1 MLFYLSKLT
10 GWLAPLRVFQY
21 TTFRAVFAAITA
33 LLICILSGP
42 WMIRKLTELKIGQPI
57 RGADELGSLAAK
69 AGTKRGTP
77 TMGGVLIL
85 WAIVDATLLWARPDN
100 PMVLLCLATVTCL
113 GFVGFLDDFSKVSV
127 HSTKGLSARTKFIAQ
142 LLCGGALALYLSTH
156 PHVGKLAREFY
167 LPFFKKPVIAD
178 MGWLMLVWFALVM
191 TGSSNAVN
199 LTDGMDGLAIGCTL
213 TVTLTFAVMT
223 FVAGNSKIASYL
235 QVPFVPGSGEL
246 TVVCA
251 ALIGASLGFLWFNC
265 HPAEVFMG
273 DTGSL
278 AIGGLIGAVAL
289 MIKQELVLVIVGG
302 IFVME
307 AASVVI
313 QVAGCK
319 LRGKQ
324 YRVFLRTPIH
334 HHFEHLGWTE
344 TKITTRFWVLSV
356 ICALLG
362 LATLKLR

>member
-1 MLFYLSKLT
+1 MLFYLSQLT
-10 GWLAPLRVFQY
+10 AYCSPLRVFQY

-33 LLICILSGP
+33 MLICVISGP

-57 RGADELGSLAAK
+57 RGEDDLGPLADKHGLK
-69 AGTKRGTP
+69 TGTP

-85 WAIVDATLLWARPDN
+85 WAVIDATILWARPDN
-100 PMVLLCLATVTCL
+100 PLVLLCLATVLCL
-113 GFVGFLDDFSKVSV
+113 GFVGFLDDFQKVSKKNSKGIS
-127 HSTKGLSARTKFIAQ
+127 STTKFIAQ
-142 LLCGGALALYLSTH
+142 ILCGIALGVYLGFH
-156 PHVGKLAREFY
+156 PTVGKIAREFY
-167 LPFFKKPVIAD
+167 LPFLKLPVVAD
-178 MGWLMLVWFALVM
+178 MGIFMLAWFALVL
-191 TGSSNAVN
+191 TSSSNAVN

-213 TVTLTFAVMT
+213 TVALAFTVMA
-223 FVAGNSKIASYL
+223 FVAGNAKLAGYL
-235 QVPFVPGSGEL
+235 TIPFVPGAAEL
-246 TVVCA
+246 TIVCA

-265 HPAEVFMG
+265 HPAQVFMG

-278 AIGGLIGAVAL
+278 AIGGLIGAIAL
-289 MIKQELVLVIVGG
+289 MIKQELVLIIVGG

-319 LRGKQ
+319 LRGKS
-324 YRVFLRTPIH
+324 YRVFKRTPIH
-334 HHFEHLGWTE
+334 HHFEELGWTE

-356 ICALLG
+356 IFALLG

>member
-1 MLFYLSKLT
+1 MLFYLSQWT
-10 GWLAPLRVFQY
+10 GWFAPLRVFQY

-33 LLICILSGP
+33 MLICILSGP
-42 WMIRKLTELKIGQPI
+42 WMIRKLTELKAGQPI
-57 RGADELGSLAAK
+57 RGADELGALAAK
-69 AGTKRGTP
+69 AGAKQGTP

-85 WAIVDATLLWARPDN
+85 WAVVDATLLWARPDN
-100 PMVLLCLATVTCL
+100 PMVLLCLATVVCL
-113 GFVGFLDDFSKVSV
+113 GFVGFLDDLAKIRAGNSKGMRS
-127 HSTKGLSARTKFIAQ
+127 RTKFIAQ
-142 LLCGGALALYLSTH
+142 LLFGVALAAYLSTH
-156 PHVGKLAREFY
+156 PLVGKIAREFY
-167 LPFFKKPVIAD
+167 LPFFKKPVIVD
-178 MGWLMLVWFALVM
+178 MGWLMLIWFAVVV
-191 TGSSNAVN
+191 TGASNAVN

-213 TVTLTFAVMT
+213 IVTLTFTVMT
-223 FVAGNSKIASYL
+223 FVAGNAKIASYL
-235 QVPFVPGSGEL
+235 AMPFVPGSAEL

-251 ALIGASLGFLWFNC
+251 ALVGASLGFLWFNC

-278 AIGGLIGAVAL
+278 AIGGLIGAIAL

-324 YRVFLRTPIH
+324 YRVFRCTPIH
-334 HHFEHLGWTE
+334 HHFEHLGWAE

-356 ICALLG
+356 IFALLG

>member
-10 GWLAPLRVFQY
+10 AWFTPVRVFQY

-33 LLICILSGP
+33 LLICIVSGP
-42 WMIRKLTELKIGQPI
+42 WMIRKLTELKAGQPI
-57 RGADELGSLAAK
+57 RGADDLGELAKK
-69 AGTKRGTP
+69 AGEKQGTP

-85 WAIVDATLLWARPDN
+85 WAVVDATILWARPDN
-100 PMVLLCLATVTCL
+100 PLVLLCLATLICL
-113 GFVGFLDDFSKVSV
+113 GFVGFLDDFAKVTARNSK
-127 HSTKGLSARTKFIAQ
+127 GMGGWTKFAAQ
-142 LLCGGALALYLSTH
+142 LLCGVALAVYLSTH
-156 PHVGKLAREFY
+156 PVVGKMARQFF

-178 MGWLMLVWFALVM
+178 MGWLMLIWFAVVV

-213 TVTLTFAVMT
+213 MVALTFTVLT
-223 FVAGNSKIASYL
+223 FVAGNARLAGYL
-235 QVPFVPGSGEL
+235 NVPHVPGSAEL

-278 AIGGLIGAVAL
+278 AIGGLIGAIAL

-324 YRVFLRTPIH
+324 YRVFKRTPIH
-334 HHFEHLGWTE
+334 HHFEHLGWAE

-356 ICALLG
+356 IFALLG

>member
-10 GWLAPLRVFQY
+10 DWVAPLRVFQY

-33 LLICILSGP
+33 LLICIISGP
-42 WMIRKLTELKIGQPI
+42 WMIRKLTELKAGQPI
-57 RGADELGSLAAK
+57 RGADELGSLAPK
-69 AGTKRGTP
+69 AGEKAGTP

-85 WAIVDATLLWARPDN
+85 WAVVDATLLWARPDN
-100 PMVLLCLATVTCL
+100 PMVLLCLATVLSL
-113 GFVGFLDDFSKVSV
+113 GFVGFLDDLAKVSARN
-127 HSTKGLSARTKFIAQ
+127 SKGLRSRTKFIAQ
-142 LLCGGALALYLSTH
+142 LLFGVALAAYLISH
-156 PHVGKLAREFY
+156 PVVGKIAREFY
-167 LPFFKKPVIAD
+167 LPFFKKPLITD
-178 MGWLMLVWFALVM
+178 MGLLMLAWFALVV

-213 TVTLTFAVMT
+213 IVTLTFTVMT
-223 FVAGNSKIASYL
+223 FVAGNAKIASYL
-235 QVPFVPGSGEL
+235 TMPFVPGSAEL

-251 ALIGASLGFLWFNC
+251 ALVGASLGFLWFNC

-278 AIGGLIGAVAL
+278 AIGGLIGAIAL

-334 HHFEHLGWTE
+334 HHFQHLGLAE

-356 ICALLG
+356 IFALLG

>member
-10 GWLAPLRVFQY
+10 VWIAPLRVFQY

-33 LLICILSGP
+33 LLICIISGP
-42 WMIRKLTELKIGQPI
+42 WMIRKLTELKAGQPI
-57 RGADELGSLAAK
+57 RGADDLGELAKK
-69 AGTKRGTP
+69 AGEKQGTP

-85 WAIVDATLLWARPDN
+85 WAVVDATLLWARPDN
-100 PMVLLCLATVTCL
+100 PMVLLCLATVLCL
-113 GFVGFLDDFSKVSV
+113 GFVGFIDDLSKVSA
-127 HSTKGLSARTKFIAQ
+127 HNSKGMAARTKFIAQ
-142 LLCGGALALYLSTH
+142 LLCGVALAWYLSTH
-156 PHVGKLAREFY
+156 PVVGKVARQFF
-167 LPFFKKPVIAD
+167 LPFCKKPLIAD
-178 MGWLMLVWFALVM
+178 MGLLTLVWFALVM

-213 TVTLTFAVMT
+213 IVTLTFAVMT
-223 FVAGNSKIASYL
+223 FVAGNAKIASYL
-235 QVPFVPGSGEL
+235 TMPFVPGSSEL

-251 ALIGASLGFLWFNC
+251 ALVGASLGFLWFNC
-265 HPAEVFMG
+265 HPAQIFMG

-324 YRVFLRTPIH
+324 YRVFKRTPIH
-334 HHFEHLGWTE
+334 HHFEHLGWAE

-356 ICALLG
+356 IFALLG